1 MKLLKTLF
9 FLFVLIMGMV
19 GCQSGS
25 PAAPPPAPQG
35 TDGGVVPDPAGASEV
50 IVLSRVPEQLAT
62 PLPGNAGLA
71 GTIVSS
77 QNNLPLIQLP
87 IQLAEVIRSGEGDG
101 GNFLLDTAQSPIA
114 YTDVDGRFA
123 FSNVPAGEYVMVVGN
138 AEINRYEVVTKEDGR
153 PRVFV
158 TTADQITQL
167 DPVYV
172 GLEWFSAESIPVP
185 ADGYPAPV
193 NSYP

>member
-1 MKLLKTLF
+1 MKLLKAMTL
-9 FLFVLIMGMV
+9 LLIFVIGLA
-19 GCQSGS
+19 GCQSE
-25 PAAPPPAPQG
+25 ATTAPQPVAPG
-35 TDGGVVPDPAGASEV
+35 SEGGISPDPGGPSEV
-50 IVLSRVPEQLAT
+50 VVVSRVPEQLAT
-62 PLPGNAGLA
+62 PLPGNSGLA
-71 GTIVSS
+71 GTIISTR
-77 QNNLPLIQLP
+77 NNLPLIQLP
-87 IQLAEVIRSGEGDG
+87 VQLAEVIRSGNGDG
-101 GNFLLDTAQSPIA
+101 GNFLLDTAQSPTA

-123 FSNVPAGEYVMVVGN
+123 FGDIPAGEYVMVVGS
-138 AEINRYEVVTKEDGR
+138 AEVNRYEIVTKEDGR
-153 PRVFV
+153 PRVFA